1 MAIRAAAQETI
12 IDITDAYSV
21 YLTCASYTF
30 PGTTSGAKAGSCA
43 TSVVAMRG
51 TDQVPTSVDPS
62 RVAAAAGVSVKAS
75 ANGDGSTALSVSV
88 TPDVKAPGKVSI
100 PVTVDGR
107 AEFTLEFSYG
117 IALTGATGATGNGVK
132 SIAEQYYLST
142 SSSSQVGGSW
152 EENPPAWADGKYMWT
167 RSVIT
172 YTDNSSTQT
181 TPVCVT
187 GARGQTGQ
195 TGGTGATGV
204 GVSSVDV
211 QYYLSTSPEAL
222 SGGSW
227 QSEPPAWADG
237 KYMWSKTVTTYTTG
251 ASDETSP
258 VCITG
263 AKGATGAKGDKGDP
277 GDDFGGAGRLDTL
290 ETLVRSSGEGVE
302 VARKV
307 NGNYTST
314 KAIVTD
320 ADYQIVSKGGD
331 VLARYGSDKIEIG
344 KSTAV
349 SKIDMGGDNLTFSF
363 TRNQGSATSID
374 AHENDLTMSAA
385 TIYGY
390 ARGGSAVIQSSGGT
404 SVGSSSIILSP
415 PYAEHTSNGNVVPYK
430 GSRITLYA
438 EDICLKDDPVSPGD
452 SSSVDVVAPL
462 YVKWTK
468 IWASGGQQVRYCVR
482 MGICFLQFALS
493 SWTGEWKCPAKIPS
507 KYAPAV
513 SSYFGVARTQNA
525 TSSVWVGSDGDLYF
539 YSYDT
544 ATVMTGT
551 VCWPIG

>member
-152 EENPPAWADGKYMWT
+152 EEN
-167 RSVIT
+167 
-172 YTDNSSTQT
+172 
-181 TPVCVT
+181 
-187 GARGQTGQ
+187 
-195 TGGTGATGV
+195 
-204 GVSSVDV
+204 
-211 QYYLSTSPEAL
+211 
-222 SGGSW
+222 
-227 QSEPPAWADG
+227 PPAWADG

-493 SWTGEWKCPAKIPS
+493 SWIGEWKCPAKIPS

>member
-30 PGTTSGAKAGSCA
+30 PGTTSGAKAGSCS

-88 TPDVKAPGKVSI
+88 TPDVMAPGKVSI

-152 EENPPAWADGKYMWT
+152 EENPPAWANGKYMWT

-211 QYYLSTSPEAL
+211 QYYLSTSPNAL

-227 QSEPPAWADG
+227 QSEPPDWADR
-237 KYMWSKTVTTYTTG
+237 KYMWSKTVTTYTNG
-251 ASDETSP
+251 GSDETSP

-263 AKGATGAKGDKGDP
+263 AKGATGAKGDKGATGQAGPKGDP
-277 GDDFGGAGRLDTL
+277 GRAGADALAMVITSSNGFIFKNSAIKTTL
-290 ETLVRSSGEGVE
+290 TAHVYRGGVE
-302 VARKV
+302 L
-307 NGNYTST
+307 TS
-314 KAIVTD
+314 A
-320 ADYQIVSKGGD
+320 QIAALGTVKWYKDGAAAPAGT
-331 VLARYGSDKIEIG
+331 G
-344 KSTAV
+344 
-349 SKIDMGGDNLTFSF
+349 LTFII
-363 TRNQGSATSID
+363 SATSV
-374 AHENDLTMSAA
+374 NVKTNVSAQLE
-385 TIYGY
+385 G
-390 ARGGSAVIQSSGGT
+390 
-404 SVGSSSIILSP
+404 
-415 PYAEHTSNGNVVPYK
+415 
-430 GSRITLYA
+430 
-438 EDICLKDDPVSPGD
+438 
-452 SSSVDVVAPL
+452 
-462 YVKWTK
+462 
-468 IWASGGQQVRYCVR
+468 
-482 MGICFLQFALS
+482 
-493 SWTGEWKCPAKIPS
+493 
-507 KYAPAV
+507 
-513 SSYFGVARTQNA
+513 
-525 TSSVWVGSDGDLYF
+525 
-539 YSYDT
+539 
-544 ATVMTGT
+544 
-551 VCWPIG
+551 

>member
-30 PGTTSGAKAGSCA
+30 PGTTSGAKAGSCS

-88 TPDVKAPGKVSI
+88 TPDVMAPGKVSI

-107 AEFTLEFSYG
+107 AEFTLEFSYS

-152 EENPPAWADGKYMWT
+152 KENPPAWANGKYMWT

-211 QYYLSTSPEAL
+211 QYYLSTSPKAL

-227 QSEPPAWADG
+227 QSEPPAWADR
-237 KYMWSKTVTTYTTG
+237 KYMWSKTVTTYTNG
-251 ASDETSP
+251 GSDETSP

-263 AKGATGAKGDKGDP
+263 AKGATGAKGDKGETGQAGP
-277 GDDFGGAGRLDTL
+277 QGDRGPAGADALAMVITSSNGFIFKNSAIKTTL
-290 ETLVRSSGEGVE
+290 TAHVYRGGVE
-302 VARKV
+302 L
-307 NGNYTST
+307 TSAQIA
-314 KAIVTD
+314 AIGTVKWYKDGAAAPAGT
-320 ADYQIVSKGGD
+320 G
-331 VLARYGSDKIEIG
+331 
-344 KSTAV
+344 
-349 SKIDMGGDNLTFSF
+349 LTFSI
-363 TRNQGSATSID
+363 SA
-374 AHENDLTMSAA
+374 
-385 TIYGY
+385 
-390 ARGGSAVIQSSGGT
+390 
-404 SVGSSSIILSP
+404 
-415 PYAEHTSNGNVVPYK
+415 
-430 GSRITLYA
+430 
-438 EDICLKDDPVSPGD
+438 
-452 SSSVDVVAPL
+452 SSVN
-462 YVKWTK
+462 VKTN
-468 IWASGGQQVRYCVR
+468 
-482 MGICFLQFALS
+482 
-493 SWTGEWKCPAKIPS
+493 
-507 KYAPAV
+507 V
-513 SSYFGVARTQNA
+513 SAQLEG
-525 TSSVWVGSDGDLYF
+525 
-539 YSYDT
+539 
-544 ATVMTGT
+544 
-551 VCWPIG
+551 